1 MRFQSW
7 TRTKKQFST
16 ENCWPKS
23 RGRKEKLSLHELV
36 QSFLPQLGH
45 LEEGKIATTS
55 LLFAQQILQ
64 GSTVPKSIKLPPS
77 KPQAHSPAIIIVVII
92 IITT

>member
-1 MRFQSW
+1 M
-7 TRTKKQFST
+7 
-16 ENCWPKS
+16 
-23 RGRKEKLSLHELV
+23 KEKLSLHELV

-77 KPQAHSPAIIIVVII
+77 KPQAHSPAIIIEVII